1 MTDRQLFASAAPVV
15 KVGGQVQGAL
25 ARDLLRLEVEE
36 RIGGL
41 RTLAMHVVATAPQQT
56 ATADVAEWLDGKV
69 LDFGKELSVS
79 AGPPGDEHEVF
90 AGKLSALEV
99 NFDEG
104 DVPHVTVMAEDALMA
119 LRMTQRSRTYQDKSD
134 GDMARQIA
142 GDHGLTPDITVDGPT
157 YKAVQQANESDL
169 AFLRR
174 RLALVAAE
182 LWATGMTLHAATR
195 DQRRGPDVT
204 LTQGSNLL
212 SASVCA
218 DLAHQAS
225 EVHVSGFDAA
235 RRESID
241 QSAPASTVQAE
252 TNGGRT
258 GPQTLTR
265 ALGSLP
271 GRRSR
276 LGPLT
281 DGEATAWARAEML
294 RRSRSFVTVRGT
306 TAGTPALTVGARVT
320 LARCGAPFDGPG
332 YYVTRVRHT
341 FDLKQ
346 GLRTQFDAERPTVNK
361 TRS

>member
-1 MTDRQLFASAAPVV
+1 MTDQAFASAAPVV
-15 KVGGQVQGAL
+15 KVGGQVQGPL

-36 RIGGL
+36 GVGGL
-41 RTLAMHVVATAPQQT
+41 RTLTMYVVASAAPGAT
-56 ATADVAEWLDGKV
+56 ATTDVAEWLDGKV

-79 AGPPGDEHEVF
+79 AGPPGDEREVF
-90 AGKLSALEV
+90 TGKVSALEAG
-99 NFDEG
+99 FDEG
-104 DVPHVTVMAEDALMA
+104 DVPHVTVLAEDALMT

-142 GDHGLTPDITVDGPT
+142 GDHGLTPDIKVDGPT

-182 LWATGMTLHAATR
+182 VWATGTTLHAATR
-195 DQRRGPDVT
+195 DQRTGPDVT

-212 SASVCA
+212 SASVRA
-218 DLAHQAS
+218 DLAHKAS
-225 EVHVSGFDAA
+225 EVRLSGFDAA

-241 QSAPASTVQAE
+241 QSAPGSTVQSE
-252 TNGGRT
+252 VNGGRT
-258 GPQTLTR
+258 GPQTLTK
-265 ALGSLP
+265 ALGTLP

-276 LGPLT
+276 LTPLT
-281 DGEATAWARAEML
+281 DGEATAWAKAEML

-306 TAGTPALTVGARVT
+306 TSGTPELTVAARVT
-320 LARCGAPFDGPG
+320 LARCGAPFDGAG

-346 GLRTQFDAERPTVNK
+346 GLRTQFEAERPTVNEA
-361 TRS
+361 RS